1 VYKFDD
7 FLRKVSKKM
16 KIKDLRTIKDESY
29 RNFQDRAEIA
39 STESPRKDNVLST
52 IKQEDESSLDMGA
65 GLE

>member
-1 VYKFDD
+1 
-7 FLRKVSKKM
+7 M